1 MPLMKIVKLLILVLL
16 IAVVIIQFIPNDKP
30 EVVLTNENDLIYN
43 NQLPENIRVM
53 LKESCYDCHS
63 NETIYPWYSYVAP
76 ISWLVVR
83 DIKLGRDELNFS
95 HWESQSKIDKAKNLD
110 KIIDEVTDENM
121 PMPIYTIMHAN
132 AKLSDDD
139 RRLIT
144 EWADSYAESLFE

>member
-1 MPLMKIVKLLILVLL
+1 MKILKLLILIL
-16 IAVVIIQFIPNDKP
+16 IIIVVIIQFIPNDKP
-30 EVVLTNENDLIYN
+30 EVVPANENDLIYN
-43 NQLPENIRVM
+43 NQLPENISVM

-63 NETIYPWYSYVAP
+63 NETIYPWYSNIAP
-76 ISWLVVR
+76 VSWLVVR

-139 RRLIT
+139 RQLLA
-144 EWADSYAESLFE
+144 EWAESYAESLFE

>member
-1 MPLMKIVKLLILVLL
+1 MKIVKLLILVLL

-139 RRLIT
+139 RQLIT

>member
-1 MPLMKIVKLLILVLL
+1 MKIVKLLILVLL

-76 ISWLVVR
+76 VSWLVVR

>member
-1 MPLMKIVKLLILVLL
+1 MKVFKLISLILLLVLV
-16 IAVVIIQFIPNDKP
+16 AIQFIPNDKP

-43 NQLPENIRVM
+43 NQLPEHINVM

-63 NETIYPWYSYVAP
+63 NETAYPWYSYVAP
-76 ISWLVVR
+76 VSWLVVR
-83 DIKLGRDELNFS
+83 DIKLGREELNFS
-95 HWESQSKIDKAKNLD
+95 HWESQSKVDKAKNLD

-132 AKLSDDD
+132 AKLSDED
-139 RRLIT
+139 RQVIA

>member
-1 MPLMKIVKLLILVLL
+1 MKIFKLLILILL
-16 IAVVIIQFIPNDKP
+16 IAAVIIQFIPHDKP
-30 EVVLTNENDLIYN
+30 EVLLTNENDLIYN
-43 NQLPENIRVM
+43 NQLPEHISIM

-76 ISWLVVR
+76 VSWLVVR

-95 HWESQSKIDKAKNLD
+95 QWESQSKMDKAKNLD
-110 KIIDEVTDENM
+110 KIIDEVSDENM

-132 AKLSDDD
+132 AKLNVND
-139 RRLIT
+139 RQLLA

>member
-1 MPLMKIVKLLILVLL
+1 MKIVKLLILIFL
-16 IAVVIIQFIPNDKP
+16 IVVVTIQFIPNDKP
-30 EVVLTNENDLIYN
+30 EVVPTNENDLIYN
-43 NQLPENIRVM
+43 NQLPENISVM

-63 NETIYPWYSYVAP
+63 NETIYPWYSNIAP
-76 ISWLVVR
+76 VSWLVVR

-139 RRLIT
+139 RQLLAK
-144 EWADSYAESLFE
+144 WAESYAESLFE

>member
-1 MPLMKIVKLLILVLL
+1 MKIVKLLILVLL

-83 DIKLGRDELNFS
+83 DIKLGRDEPNFS

-121 PMPIYTIMHAN
+121 PMPIYTIMHAK
-132 AKLSDDD
+132 AKLSDDE
-139 RRLIT
+139 RQLLA
-144 EWADSYAESLFE
+144 EWAESYAESLFE

>member
-110 KIIDEVTDENM
+110 KIIDEVTDGNM

>member
-95 HWESQSKIDKAKNLD
+95 HWESQIKIDKAKNLD

>member
-43 NQLPENIRVM
+43 NQLPEKIRVM

-63 NETIYPWYSYVAP
+63 NETIYPWYSNVAP
-76 ISWLVVR
+76 VSWLVVR

>member
-1 MPLMKIVKLLILVLL
+1 MKIVKLLILVLL
-16 IAVVIIQFIPNDKP
+16 IVVVIIQFIPNDKP

-43 NQLPENIRVM
+43 NQLPEKIRVM

-63 NETIYPWYSYVAP
+63 NETIYPWYSNVAP
-76 ISWLVVR
+76 VSWLVIR

-121 PMPIYTIMHAN
+121 PMPIYTIMHAK
-132 AKLSDDD
+132 AKLSDDE
-139 RRLIT
+139 RQLLA
-144 EWADSYAESLFE
+144 EWAESYAESLFE